1 MTSVSF
7 VKSDLTV
14 YSSFECSGHS
24 GYSEEGSDI
33 VCAAVTS
40 VTELIIGI
48 LEKFSVD
55 FRLDI
60 QNNEAYVHCE
70 IAQNEANSQKSKYIA
85 NVLDG
90 YKEYLEE
97 VSREYPKYLNVH

>member
-1 MTSVSF
+1 MTSVNL
-7 VKSDLTV
+7 VKSKLTA

-33 VCAAVTS
+33 VCATVTS
-40 VTELIIGI
+40 ATELVIGI

-55 FRLDI
+55 FKLDI
-60 QNNEAYVHCE
+60 HNKEAYVHCE
-70 IAQNEANSQKSKYIA
+70 IAQTEANSQKSKYIA

-90 YKEYLEE
+90 YKEYLDE